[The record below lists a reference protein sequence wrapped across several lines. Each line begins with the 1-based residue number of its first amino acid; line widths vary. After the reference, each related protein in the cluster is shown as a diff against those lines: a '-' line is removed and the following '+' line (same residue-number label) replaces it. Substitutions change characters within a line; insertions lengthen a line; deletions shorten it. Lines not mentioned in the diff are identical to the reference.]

1 MIMYS
6 KPISRACSVVVLC
19 ILASPQQHPIDPI
32 GPNPDPDLSKHDL
45 ALVLPVNAG
54 PEIRELAQKGPWE
67 KLSAGDRSRLVYLM
81 ARGQIDAA
89 NDLAK
94 RLAEHAAGTEDAP
107 LAHYIPADL
116 DEWVHSPLFLE
127 RTSPD
132 EKKALAGLI
141 ASGEFE
147 KAMQYLRALK
157 QISESPARKL
167 SSTSLSSR
175 EKPRRMADLAE
186 AYEWNKQWT
195 LEVTRGKFKRGS
207 NKCNQFVDEVAKQ
220 AGFEVPGLGGLTGLV
235 GMGGPPAA
243 YQWADPR
250 LKIGCWKVVTDGS
263 IQPGDILAEV
273 TGGKEHPH
281 WGHVGIV
288 VGDKRTA
295 SAYTL
300 VYPVGMIVVNDWGFQ
315 PDDLKL
321 RVIRRCV
328 Q

>member
-1 MIMYS
+1 MCS
-6 KPISRACSVVVLC
+6 KQILGACGVVVLC
-19 ILASPQQHPIDPI
+19 ILAFPQQHPIDPI
-32 GPNPDPDLSKHDL
+32 GPNPDPDLTKHDL

-54 PEIRELAQKGPWE
+54 PEIRKLAQKESWE
-67 KLSAGDRSRLVYLM
+67 KLSASDRSRLVNLM
-81 ARGQIDAA
+81 ARGEIDAA

-94 RLAEHAAGTEDAP
+94 RLVEHAPATQDAP
-107 LAHYIPADL
+107 VPGYMPVEL
-116 DEWVHSPLFLE
+116 DEWIHSPLFWE
-127 RTSPD
+127 RITPD

-141 ASGEFE
+141 ARGEFE
-147 KAMQYLRALK
+147 KAMQYLRSLK
-157 QISESPARKL
+157 QVSESPARKP
-167 SSTSLSSR
+167 SSANPTSQ
-175 EKPRRMADLAE
+175 EKPRRMADLAT

-263 IQPGDILAEV
+263 IQPGDIVAEV

-295 SAYTL
+295 SAFTL
-300 VYPVGMIVVNDWGFQ
+300 VYPVGMIVINDWGFQ
-315 PDDLKL
+315 PEDLKL